1 MDNLA
6 NDIAK
11 LSQNGI
17 KFIIVSSGAVGL
29 GMGKLGL
36 SERPKDLSLLR
47 ACASIGQC
55 QLMNAWNQSLENSG
69 LLASQ
74 VLLTRE
80 DFENK
85 KGLKKFKKPWN
96 LYLRIMLFQLL
107 MKMTQFVMK
116 KSN

>member
-17 KFIIVSSGAVGL
+17 KFVIVSSGAVGL

-55 QLMNAWNQSLENSG
+55 QLMNAWNQAFEKSG

-85 KGLKKFKKPWN
+85 K
-96 LYLRIMLFQLL
+96 RSQ
-107 MKMTQFVMK
+107 
-116 KSN
+116 